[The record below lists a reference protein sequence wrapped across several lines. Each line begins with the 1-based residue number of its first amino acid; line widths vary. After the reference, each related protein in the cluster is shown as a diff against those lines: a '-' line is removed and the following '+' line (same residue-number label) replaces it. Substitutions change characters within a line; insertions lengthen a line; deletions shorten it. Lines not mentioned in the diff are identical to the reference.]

1 MQVDPGKLRH
11 KIEIYDY
18 NCTLIH
24 SCYASIN
31 QISGTEAIKSN
42 VQFEQATTRFL
53 MRYPKVAIPSD
64 GTIQYNGYNYDIK
77 YTNDYNE
84 EHKYI
89 EVLAIKRE
97 WDVYQ

>member
-11 KIEIYDY
+11 RITINDSDG
-18 NCTLIH
+18 NLIH
-24 SCYASIN
+24 NCYAAIN
-31 QISGTEAIKSN
+31 QVSGTEMIRNN
-42 VQFEQATTRFL
+42 VQFEQSTTRFL
-53 MRYPKVAIPSD
+53 MRYPKVEIPSD
-64 GTIQYNGYNYDIK
+64 GYIQYNGYNYDIK

>member
-31 QISGTEAIKSN
+31 QNN
-42 VQFEQATTRFL
+42 VQFEQSTTRFL
-53 MRYPKVAIPSD
+53 MRYPKVEIPSD
-64 GTIQYNGYNYDIK
+64 GVIQYNGYNYDIK